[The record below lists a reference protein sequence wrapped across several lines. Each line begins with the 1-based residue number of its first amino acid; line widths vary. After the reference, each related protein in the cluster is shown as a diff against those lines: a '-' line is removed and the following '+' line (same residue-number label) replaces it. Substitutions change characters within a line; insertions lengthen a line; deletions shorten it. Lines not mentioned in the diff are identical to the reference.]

1 MSVTEIIILAITGIA
16 AGFLSGLL
24 GIGGGIIVVPV
35 LVFFLGLTQHQ
46 AQGTSLF
53 FMVFP
58 VGLFAVMN
66 YYKAGHVNIRYG
78 LILVAA
84 FIIGSILGSVTSIG
98 IPDHVLRRIF
108 GLIFFIV
115 GAKMFFFK

>member
-1 MSVTEIIILAITGIA
+1 MSVTEIIILAITGIT